1 MAVLTQALRYRPLG
15 HPHSRKAALVAVLLA
30 LLAHGLLIYY
40 SGSISLLSPSAPAP
54 VRVREVDP
62 AELARVRRQW
72 KERAL
77 LLQQKDQA
85 APEKDAPADAR
96 YFSDRNRTVREE
108 RRARE
113 SAPVPREGAQP
124 QAVPNLAQ
132 LGVRMPMPATRRQ
145 APAQSAQDQAL
156 SDRALQEGDANLLNT
171 VESVYYSYYS
181 RLYQAVAPVWN
192 SRIREAAATAQGLPQ
207 GEYVSRAEV
216 VFDREGNLREV
227 VLVQS
232 SGVPAFD
239 QAIEHA
245 WRRIQRFPNPPRD
258 LLNASGEVRTGWTF
272 TVSLDPSSGF
282 QFWQPQRAY

>member
-1 MAVLTQALRYRPLG
+1 MAVLTQALRIRPLG
-15 HPHSRKAALVAVLLA
+15 HPHSRKAVIVAAVLA
-30 LLAHGLLIYY
+30 LLGHGLLIFY
-40 SGSISLLSPSAPAP
+40 SGSISLLSPFQPAP
-54 VRVREVDP
+54 VSVREVDP
-62 AELARVRRQW
+62 AELARVRQQW
-72 KERAL
+72 KDRAL

-113 SAPVPREGAQP
+113 TAPLPREGAQP
-124 QAVPNLAQ
+124 QPTAPKLAQ
-132 LGVRMPMPATRRQ
+132 LGVRMPMPATRE
-145 APAQSAQDQAL
+145 ANAQSAQDQAL
-156 SDRALQEGDANLLNT
+156 SDRNLQEGDSNLLNT

-181 RLYQAVAPVWN
+181 RLYQAVAPIWN
-192 SRIREAAATAQGLPQ
+192 SRIREAAATAQGLPA

-227 VLVQS
+227 NVVQS

-258 LLNASGEVRTGWTF
+258 LLNGRGEVRTGWTF
-272 TVSLDPSSGF
+272 TVSLDPNSGF